1 MQEHKILF
9 VIAKRVKIISLTG
22 LREGT
27 ALMKTLL
34 RLLGFS
40 YLWLSALLAHAV
52 LFYLFWFQPAVLY
65 RAIELVPWPFYPA
78 QQSAARSP
86 DDIAQQIHHELLSV
100 MPVWQARTAENFSGI
115 WLDGTA
121 YPTLA
126 AAVRHL
132 QDGSHLKIGPGVYR
146 EALNIGRHN
155 VTIEGIGHAV
165 LEQATSDGK
174 GAIVARG
181 DNLTIKNIE
190 CRHIKVASKNGACV
204 RLEGRGLTL
213 EHVYFHSSETA
224 LLETAKQHGYITI
237 LNSRFENLAAN
248 ARAHSIYLNSASLHF
263 NNSVILA
270 NRHQHSLKSRGPL
283 TIIEN
288 SIIAELS
295 APGSRLIDIS
305 NGGELL
311 IKSSVLQQGPNAVN
325 NQAIG
330 FGLEGVIY
338 DKNSIDIT
346 DSLLLLERSGSNF
359 LVHSALNNK
368 ALHIY
373 GNIIINSDQHF
384 ESNTVFTDRRSA
396 GLPQYPHLPNIL
408 CQLHRCLDSHVTNT
422 PGS

>member
-1 MQEHKILF
+1 
-9 VIAKRVKIISLTG
+9 
-22 LREGT
+22 
-27 ALMKTLL
+27 MKTLL
-34 RLLGFS
+34 RLLGLS

-52 LFYLFWFQPAVLY
+52 LLYLFWFQPAMLY
-65 RAIELVPWPFYPA
+65 RAIELVPWPLYPA
-78 QQSAARSP
+78 QQSPARSP
-86 DDIAQQIHHELLSV
+86 DDIAQQIQDELLSV
-100 MPVWQARTAENFSGI
+100 MPVWQARTAEQFSGI

-126 AAVRHL
+126 AAVTQL

-181 DNLTIKNIE
+181 DNLTIKNLE

-237 LNSRFENLAAN
+237 LDSRFENLAAN

-311 IKSSVLQQGPNAVN
+311 IKSSLLQQGPNAVN
-325 NQAIG
+325 SQAIG
-330 FGLEGVIY
+330 FGLEGI
-338 DKNSIDIT
+338 KHQTNQISIT
-346 DSLLLLERSGSNF
+346 DSVVLLERERSNF
-359 LVHSALNNK
+359 LLHSGSHQPKLTIENNLIIAADDSYPHNRQLN
-368 ALHIY
+368 
-373 GNIIINSDQHF
+373 
-384 ESNTVFTDRRSA
+384 DRRAA
-396 GLPQYPHLPNIL
+396 GLANYPSLPAIL
-408 CQLHRCLDSHVTNT
+408 CNLHRCTAL
-422 PGS
+422 